1 MLSDEILHRIGR
13 RNVEF
18 RQTVL
23 PCRNRHWE
31 NAADRTAVPIERKL
45 RREKRALHRR
55 LGNHAVGCKESDRN
69 RQIKPGAVLS
79 HIGGREIDR
88 HPFLPQLDAG
98 VSNIRKL

>member
-1 MLSDEILHRIGR
+1 MLSDEIFHRIGR
-13 RNVEF
+13 CNVEL
-18 RQTVL
+18 RQPVF
-23 PCRNRHWE
+23 PRRNYHRE

-98 VSNIRKL
+98 VSNIKKL